1 MSQPLPVKHA
11 LKFKYMSAAIL
22 NIATGITVSVSRG
35 GMYKT
40 NILSAMV
47 G

>member
-11 LKFKYMSAAIL
+11 LKFKCMSVGIL
-22 NIATGITVSVSRG
+22 NIATGITVSVSRAS
-35 GMYKT
+35 MYKT